1 MFNNPPPPPANRTA
15 YEDVEK
21 YGGARGA
28 TNNVRIW
35 RIWVTC
41 WISKAHAHAPGHT
54 HNRARM
60 HTHTHTHR
68 QICNTDCFSTATMI
82 RECALILR
90 YTYIVCIVNLRF
102 EDFYYD
108 VTPYIIIF
116 LGFAKHDFSETEV
129 GPFDKP
135 RWASVTAQ
143 RLRRIL
149 KHDVGD
155 TSSFRNVVMETAS
168 KMDKA
173 RNNTHRQKVKLAP
186 VCVLLTNPTYA
197 RRNYNK
203 NRNCSTVNMVCIC
216 RLCK

>member
-1 MFNNPPPPPANRTA
+1 M
-15 YEDVEK
+15 
-21 YGGARGA
+21 
-28 TNNVRIW
+28 
-35 RIWVTC
+35 
-41 WISKAHAHAPGHT
+41 AHMSCMLDKQGY
-54 HNRARM
+54 M
-60 HTHTHTHR
+60 HTPTPTRPGTRTIARACTHTHR

-102 EDFYYD
+102 EDFYYY

-116 LGFAKHDFSETEV
+116 LGFAKHGFSETEV

-149 KHDVGD
+149 KHDEGD
-155 TSSFRNVVMETAS
+155 ISSFRNVVMETAS

-173 RNNTHRQKVKLAP
+173 QNNTHRQKVKTCTSMCFVDKP
-186 VCVLLTNPTYA
+186 N
-197 RRNYNK
+197 
-203 NRNCSTVNMVCIC
+203 IC
-216 RLCK
+216 TA